1 MINTIK
7 LGELDLDDNK
17 VQAMLKKQVEL
28 DHLIIFPTETVYGI
42 GGNALSSQSANNIF
56 SAKGRPQDNPLIVHI
71 PKKEDA
77 SLYATNISKHAQML
91 MASFWPGPLTMI
103 FDKKDI
109 IPYETTGGLETVA
122 IRVPNHTLALK
133 LLNIINKPLA
143 APSANLSGKPS
154 STMFKHVLN
163 DFDGKVDVIIDGG
176 KSLIGLESTVIDMTK
191 TIPVILRPGAI
202 TKKMIE
208 SVLGISIEDQ
218 SSERITEKVK
228 SPGMKYT
235 HYKPQG
241 EVYLL
246 NGSIEKV
253 AEYLNQNKKDRLGKR
268 SALICASDYKD
279 QVEDVVIYTLG
290 ALNDIND
297 IASNIF
303 STLRQMDDDHIN
315 LIYIHAVSDENIG
328 YAVMNRLLKA
338 SGYNRIDLD

>member
-17 VQAMLKKQVEL
+17 VQAMLKKQVER

-163 DFDGKVDVIIDGG
+163 DFDGKVDVIIDG
-176 KSLIGLESTVIDMTK
+176 E
-191 TIPVILRPGAI
+191 
-202 TKKMIE
+202 
-208 SVLGISIEDQ
+208 
-218 SSERITEKVK
+218 
-228 SPGMKYT
+228 
-235 HYKPQG
+235 
-241 EVYLL
+241 
-246 NGSIEKV
+246 
-253 AEYLNQNKKDRLGKR
+253 
-268 SALICASDYKD
+268 
-279 QVEDVVIYTLG
+279 
-290 ALNDIND
+290 
-297 IASNIF
+297 
-303 STLRQMDDDHIN
+303 N
-315 LIYIHAVSDENIG
+315 L
-328 YAVMNRLLKA
+328 
-338 SGYNRIDLD
+338 